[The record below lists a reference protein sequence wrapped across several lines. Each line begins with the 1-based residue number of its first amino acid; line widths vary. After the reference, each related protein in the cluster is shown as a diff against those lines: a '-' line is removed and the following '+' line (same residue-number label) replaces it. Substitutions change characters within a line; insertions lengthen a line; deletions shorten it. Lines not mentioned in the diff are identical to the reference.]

1 MKCPSCGAEIGT
13 SKTCDYCG
21 ATISAE
27 MLKEQ
32 EQLNKRGCPK
42 CGSTNIEFKR
52 ENQGEIRG
60 KNTKRIVHATVGY
73 CKDCGY
79 TWYPNE
85 ASGTPKKNNMIW
97 WVLGWIFFFP
107 APVMVLI
114 WRKKNTWDIKIKIA
128 VTVVFWILIFALGS
142 RNNNATTDTQTTTTD
157 TQTTTAGT
165 ETTNTQTE
173 ETKETHLYDN
183 AEIVDMMS
191 GSGNNKIGTITVC
204 HANKGECTE
213 DALSDWYTN
222 YVKKNSDSKFHV
234 IIYDDVA
241 GKGVYAN
248 GVGFIQKDITL
259 NKESDGTYST
269 GDDAGSTYYTV
280 NDDGT
285 LTAQMTM
292 ADESVIEPIK
302 KQVDSIIPDEY
313 KTSDMYMVDVAGV
326 DGKLDCNLTLVS
338 DMFESADLQKI
349 AVDLGTQ
356 IKALDLG
363 IKYFSIAFQKD
374 DYTLI
379 AISSID
385 DLSIQ
390 EPNEITTDTY

>member
-13 SKTCDYCG
+13 SKTCEYCG
-21 ATISAE
+21 ATISAD

-60 KNTKRIVHATVGY
+60 KNSKRIVHITVGY

-85 ASGTPKKNNMIW
+85 SDAAPKKNNMIW

-128 VTVVFWILIFALGS
+128 VTAAFWILIFVLGS
-142 RNNNATTDTQTTTTD
+142 VNNNNTTNTQTTTT
-157 TQTTTAGT
+157 
-165 ETTNTQTE
+165 NTQIE
-173 ETKETHLYDN
+173 EPEEAHIYDN
-183 AEIVDMMS
+183 ADVVDLMS
-191 GSGNNKIGTITVC
+191 GSGNNKIGTMTLC
-204 HANKGECTE
+204 HANKTDCTE
-213 DALSDWYTN
+213 EALSDWYTN
-222 YVKKNSDSKFHV
+222 YVMKHSDSNFHV
-234 IIYDDVA
+234 IVYDDVA
-241 GKGVYAN
+241 DKGVYT
-248 GVGFIQKDITL
+248 GGTGFIQKDIAMT
-259 NKESDGTYST
+259 KETDGTYAI
-269 GDDAGSTYYTV
+269 GDDAESTIYTV

-285 LTAQMTM
+285 LTVQITM

-313 KTSDMYMVDVAGV
+313 KNSDMYMVDVAGME
-326 DGKLDCNLTLVS
+326 GQMECNLTLVS
-338 DMFESADLQKI
+338 DTFENADLQSI

-356 IKALDLG
+356 VKELNLG
-363 IKYFSIAFQKD
+363 IQYFSIAFQKD
-374 DYTLI
+374 DYTLT
-379 AISSID
+379 AISNID
-385 DLSIQ
+385 DLSAQ
-390 EPNEITTDTY
+390 EATEITTKTFDS